1 MTTLIFLIL
10 ISCIVAGYFSCRT
23 YDDYNG
29 ISLLL
34 CAYSFM
40 TGAAL
45 LVIISTTIVTYNRYK
60 KELNQ
65 YKLELQYYKAFEYDD
80 STIVQVKGNFK
91 EIIKLKANNDTFLFD
106 IDIPDEVDQ
115 VYTQY
120 EKELD
125 QIKLMEQ

>member
-45 LVIISTTIVTYNRYK
+45 LVIISTTIVTCTSCEYSIKKSSENKNNSVLCSYEYQQDKLYINNSPYTLGIICPSVRLEIKTDKIYLNK
-60 KELNQ
+60 KEFK
-65 YKLELQYYKAFEYDD
+65 KL
-80 STIVQVKGNFK
+80 
-91 EIIKLKANNDTFLFD
+91 
-106 IDIPDEVDQ
+106 
-115 VYTQY
+115 
-120 EKELD
+120 
-125 QIKLMEQ
+125 